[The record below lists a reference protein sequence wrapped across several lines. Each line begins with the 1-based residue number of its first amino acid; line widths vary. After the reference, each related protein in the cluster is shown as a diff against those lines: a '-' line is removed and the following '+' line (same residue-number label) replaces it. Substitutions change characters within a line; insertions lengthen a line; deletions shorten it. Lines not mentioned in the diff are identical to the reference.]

1 MTEEAPATRGG
12 GQRRGFNATPP
23 SGRGAG
29 SSVALSKAA
38 ASVSGPGKS
47 GSVAVPNRPSVPQT
61 APVPSIANPIP
72 AIADTRDAVGR
83 VANTIS
89 VVPVTIVPVTVV
101 PVAIG
106 SVGVVSP
113 VAPVRCP
120 VDGSI
125 AVSRGIVVSVIVT
138 IAIRITVSI
147 AVIRAGEGG
156 PDECT
161 CGKPEAEPTPA
172 PPQPQPPPPQPPPPQ
187 PPRQPPPPK
196 PTPRNRRGRNRHGR
210 NRRRTRRAVRPLSW
224 RGLGRLQ
231 PARPLPK

>member
-1 MTEEAPATRGG
+1 M
-12 GQRRGFNATPP
+12 
-23 SGRGAG
+23 
-29 SSVALSKAA
+29 ALSKAA

-138 IAIRITVSI
+138 IAIGVTVPI
-147 AVIRAGEGG
+147 AVIRAGECGTN
-156 PDECT
+156 ECT
-161 CGKPEAEPTPA
+161 CGEPETEPEPGTTPA
-172 PPQPQPPPPQPPPPQ
+172 PSTR
-187 PPRQPPPPK
+187 PRLAPS
-196 PTPRNRRGRNRHGR
+196 TF
-210 NRRRTRRAVRPLSW
+210 
-224 RGLGRLQ
+224 
-231 PARPLPK
+231 